1 MIFQQIAIIFKQ
13 ITSGHSLNKSQDLTT
28 KKRCAKMLNFD
39 TTPSGMCIAGD
50 FPPCDRYYFSLV
62 VITGAPGWVVRVTM

>member
-39 TTPSGMCIAGD
+39 TTPC
-50 FPPCDRYYFSLV
+50 FL
-62 VITGAPGWVVRVTM
+62 PGW